1 MGSKVQPHVLVVEP
15 GNDILSANGAGEAGW
30 ANCPPVDMIGCRKNR
45 LSCDKATEASK
56 NSPLQEETS
65 RRPDSVERTSAITAW
80 SPVHQLTWYRQV
92 EEQPSAV
99 IKGLLSKKLP
109 NGTIQRYNGIERHVD
124 LLGNTGDLFL
134 PNVTYSDSGI
144 YVCHLAAPVGEQ
156 NQESQVHLILRGCPE
171 NPPNKV
177 MLDAYAV
184 IFATLLL
191 ITSLVIFV
199 WSYRCLKKAMKER
212 NESSKKEILLNVSSI
227 PLEKKDL
234 EMIYTLGP
242 KWSKPHWTH
251 TCL

>member
-1 MGSKVQPHVLVVEP
+1 MFDLHGVLLLLSLALCLAVRQDVLEIKSVCGVDYTLRCTANLKPGVQY
-15 GNDILSANGAGEAGW
+15 I
-30 ANCPPVDMIGCRKNR
+30 K
-45 LSCDKATEASK
+45 
-56 NSPLQEETS
+56 
-65 RRPDSVERTSAITAW
+65 
-80 SPVHQLTWYRQV
+80 LTWYRQV